1 MTAALILGHSGSG
14 KTTSLRNLDPNE
26 TLLIQVVKK
35 SLPFRSKDWQD
46 CNKDNPNG
54 SVLYTGPNF
63 DKIINAMNRTKKK
76 VVVIDDFQ
84 YLMSFELMNR
94 TSERGFDK
102 FTEIAKHA
110 FSVVESATQVSDGKR
125 VYILAHVASDENG
138 ERLKTIGK
146 MLDEKIVL
154 EGMFTIVL
162 KTVVTNGIYE
172 FSTQNSGS
180 DTVKTPID
188 MFESDRIPNDLKIVD
203 EAIIGYN
210 S

>member
-35 SLPFRSKDWQD
+35 PLPFRSKNWLP
-46 CNKDNPNG
+46 CNKENPSG
-54 SVLYTGPNF
+54 SILHTGPNAET
-63 DKIINAMNRTKKK
+63 IIQAINRTKKK
-76 VVVIDDFQ
+76 IIVIDDFQ

-94 TSERGFDK
+94 TSERGYDK
-102 FTEIAKHA
+102 FTDIAKHA
-110 FSVVESATQVSDGKR
+110 FSVVESATQIQDDKR
-125 VYILAHVASDENG
+125 IYLLAHVTSDEHG

-162 KTVVTNGIYE
+162 KTVVTNGVYE
-172 FSTQNSGS
+172 FSTRNSGS

-203 EAIIGYN
+203 DAITSY
-210 S
+210 

>member
-14 KTTSLRNLDPNE
+14 KTTSLRNLNPDE

-35 SLPFRSKDWQD
+35 SLPFRAKNWLP

-54 SVLYTGPNF
+54 SILHTGPNSEL
-63 DKIINAMNRTKKK
+63 IIKAIQKTKKK
-76 VVVIDDFQ
+76 VIVIDDFQ

-94 TSERGFDK
+94 TNERGFDK

-110 FSVVESATQVSDGKR
+110 FSVVEAATEIGDDKR
-125 VYILAHVASDENG
+125 IYILAHVTSDENG

-162 KTVVTNGIYE
+162 KTVVTNGVYE
-172 FSTQNSGS
+172 FSTVNSGS

-188 MFESDRIPNDLKIVD
+188 MFESGRIPNDLKLVD
-203 EAIIGYN
+203 EAIVNY
-210 S
+210 

>member
-35 SLPFRSKDWQD
+35 SLPFRSKNWLP
-46 CNKDNPNG
+46 CNKENPSG
-54 SVLYTGPNF
+54 TIFFTGANA
-63 DKIINAMNRTKKK
+63 DLIIKAIQNTKKK
-76 VVVIDDFQ
+76 IIVIDDFQ

-110 FSVVESATQVSDGKR
+110 FSVVESATQIQDDKR
-125 VYILAHVASDENG
+125 IYFLAHVTSDEHG

-162 KTVVTNGIYE
+162 KTVVTNGVYE
-172 FSTQNSGS
+172 FSTRNSGS

-203 EAIIGYN
+203 DAIKNY
-210 S
+210 